1 MNAAMIKRSITS
13 GGTGYDTVTVPSAMQ
28 IKER

>member
-1 MNAAMIKRSITS
+1 MDRCDDRTLTS

>member
-1 MNAAMIKRSITS
+1 MIETLTS